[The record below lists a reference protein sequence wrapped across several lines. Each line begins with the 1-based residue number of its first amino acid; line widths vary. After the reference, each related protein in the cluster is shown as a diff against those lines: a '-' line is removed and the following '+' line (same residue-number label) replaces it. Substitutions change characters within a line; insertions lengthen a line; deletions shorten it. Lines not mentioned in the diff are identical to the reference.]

1 MTVFSDRMKLVFLH
15 GPAAVGKLSIARVLA
30 RLTGYR
36 LFHNHLT
43 VDLVGSLFAFGSEP
57 FVALREKIWLSAFH
71 QAAKNNVSIIFTF
84 NPERTVREQFIQD
97 ALAVVEGAGGKIVF
111 VALTCDGDEIERRIA
126 DPSRRQFGKLRSV
139 EQYRNLKAAGGFRF
153 PSLPEGLSLDTTRR
167 SAADTAKLISEYLNE
182 EKAKVKR

>member
-1 MTVFSDRMKLVFLH
+1 MKLVFLH
-15 GPAAVGKLSIARVLA
+15 GPAAVGKLAVARVLA

-71 QAAKNNVSIIFTF
+71 EAAKNNVSIIFTF

-97 ALAVVEGAGGKIVF
+97 AVAIVESAGGKVVF
-111 VALTCDGDEIERRIA
+111 VALTCHEDEIERRIV

-139 EQYRNLKAAGGFRF
+139 EQYRNLKAAGAFRF
-153 PSLPEGLSLDTTRR
+153 PSLPEGLSLDTTDR
-167 SAADTAKLISEYLNE
+167 SAADTAKLISEYLDE